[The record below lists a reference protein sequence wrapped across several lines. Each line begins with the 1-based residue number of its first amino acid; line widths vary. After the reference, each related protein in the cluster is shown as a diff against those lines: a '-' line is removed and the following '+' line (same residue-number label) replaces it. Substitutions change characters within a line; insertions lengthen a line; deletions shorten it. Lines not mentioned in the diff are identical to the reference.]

1 MPKKDDFFDSFDDE
15 DIEIDWSKVSMQ
27 RIEKMYSKL
36 SAQDADKIFSQLKGV
51 IDENNKK
58 KAIINATFAVLQ
70 VAVKLGLKVI

>member
-1 MPKKDDFFDSFDDE
+1 MPKKDEFFDSFDDE
-15 DIEIDWSKVSMQ
+15 IEIDWSKVSMQ

>member
-1 MPKKDDFFDSFDDE
+1 MPKKDEFFDSFDDE
-15 DIEIDWSKVSMQ
+15 MEIDWSKVSMQ
-27 RIEKMYSKL
+27 RIEKMYAKL